1 MSNDN
6 PVDQPNST
14 PEASASDKES
24 SAKAKHAAPK
34 TVASKPQ
41 RSGPHPLSWINLVLM
56 LGLFAV
62 AGYAGFL
69 GWQQQQSI
77 SGEVAVLRDRLS
89 QAQAKADELASR
101 EQQMMAQAQ
110 SLTESATSLQQQVAH
125 NTDRLGK
132 LPGAERQDWLL
143 AEAEYLLRLANQRL
157 QLERDWDGAVSML
170 TAADNVLL
178 ETRNPRMNP
187 VRADIAR
194 ELLALR
200 AVPAIDNVGAIHRLQ
215 ALQEQVTALPWMP
228 NKLIADQPLTS
239 DAPEVL
245 EQQVWYW
252 QLWHDVRDSISRMVR
267 IRTRNEPMAA
277 PLTPD
282 QQYYLQQNMHLMLEQ
297 AQVALLREQAE
308 LYQHSLKRVSAWLDE
323 YLVIEDERTRAA
335 RAALTELQ
343 AWDVSPQVPDISNS
357 LLKLQDLVEQQRRG
371 TVAAAEEE
379 SDA

>member
-1 MSNDN
+1 
-6 PVDQPNST
+6 
-14 PEASASDKES
+14 
-24 SAKAKHAAPK
+24 
-34 TVASKPQ
+34 
-41 RSGPHPLSWINLVLM
+41 
-56 LGLFAV
+56 
-62 AGYAGFL
+62 
-69 GWQQQQSI
+69 
-77 SGEVAVLRDRLS
+77 
-89 QAQAKADELASR
+89 
-101 EQQMMAQAQ
+101 
-110 SLTESATSLQQQVAH
+110 
-125 NTDRLGK
+125 
-132 LPGAERQDWLL
+132 
-143 AEAEYLLRLANQRL
+143 
-157 QLERDWDGAVSML
+157 
-170 TAADNVLL
+170 
-178 ETRNPRMNP
+178 
-187 VRADIAR
+187 
-194 ELLALR
+194 LR
-200 AVPAIDNVGAIHRLQ
+200 AVPAIDSVGAIHRLQ

-228 NKLIADQPLTS
+228 NKLIADQPVTS

-252 QLWHDVRDSISRMVR
+252 QLWHDVQDSISRMVR

-343 AWDVSPQVPDISNS
+343 AWDVSPQVPDISQS
-357 LLKLQDLVEQQRRG
+357 LLKLQELVEQQRRG